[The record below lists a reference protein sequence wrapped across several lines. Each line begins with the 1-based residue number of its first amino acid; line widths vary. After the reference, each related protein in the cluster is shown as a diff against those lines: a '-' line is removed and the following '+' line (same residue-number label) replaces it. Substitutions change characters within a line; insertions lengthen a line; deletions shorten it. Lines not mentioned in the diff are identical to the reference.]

1 MGKVYVNRTL
11 NLKKIKY
18 IGLDMDHTLIRYH
31 TEAFEELAHNIML
44 AKLYNDKG
52 YPKQVLQFKFDFDR
66 AIRGLVLDKE
76 KGNAL
81 KLSRYAAIRVSYHG
95 MNPLDY
101 KEQQK
106 IYKSTYIDL
115 GDSNYDT
122 VDTSFSIAFAGLFMQ
137 LVDFKD
143 QNPTLNLPSYRQ
155 IADDLNWVL
164 DRGHRDGSIKDVVQ
178 SDLNRFVIKDPETV
192 AGLEK
197 FKKHDKKIFVL
208 TNSDFSYT
216 KLLLDYAI
224 NPFLTEHQTWL
235 DLFECVITLAQK
247 PRFFYDQL
255 QFLKIDPDTGTM
267 TNHFGALTRG
277 VYQGGCESTF
287 TSNLKLNPEEILYIG
302 DHIYGDIVR
311 LKKDCAWRTA
321 LVVEELEDEVSKMQ
335 KAAPLVDQINQLMER
350 KIPIETQIDELIS
363 LQIESGKDLRKDETV
378 PLVQQVQ
385 AIDNEIKGLI
395 KQQQSIYNP
404 LWGEVMRAGIEES
417 FFAYQ
422 MERFACIYMSKLM
435 DLLNLCPRTYFRS
448 SRRLLAHDI
457 QPQKDAS
464 V

>member
-31 TEAFEELAHNIML
+31 SQAFEELAHNIML
-44 AKLYNDKG
+44 AKLYQDKG
-52 YPKQVLQFKFDFDR
+52 YPKQVLQFEFDFHR

-76 KGNAL
+76 KGNTL
-81 KLSRYAAIRVSYHG
+81 KLSRYGAIRVSYHG
-95 MNPLDY
+95 MKPLDY
-101 KEQQK
+101 KDQQK
-106 IYKSTYIDL
+106 IYKSTYVDL
-115 GDSNYDT
+115 GDANFDT

-137 LVDFKD
+137 LVEFKD

-178 SDLNRFVIKDPETV
+178 GDLERFVIKDPETV
-192 AGLEK
+192 RGLEK

-208 TNSDFSYT
+208 TNSDFYYT
-216 KLLLDYAI
+216 KLLLDFAI
-224 NPFLTEHQTWL
+224 NPFLENHKSWL
-235 DLFECVITLAQK
+235 DLFDCVITLAQK

-255 QFLKIDPDTGTM
+255 QFLKVDPDTGAM
-267 TNHFGALTRG
+267 TNHFGPVTQG
-277 VYQGGCESTF
+277 VYQGGCESAF
-287 TSNLKLNPEEILYIG
+287 TANLKLNPEEILYIG

-321 LVVEELEDEVSKMQ
+321 LVVEELDDEVSKMQ
-335 KAAPLVDQINQLMER
+335 KASPLVDQINQLMEK
-350 KIPIETQIDELIS
+350 KIPLETEIDQLISKKIETGIEPAKEDTAKLI
-363 LQIESGKDLRKDETV
+363 QT
-378 PLVQQVQ
+378 VQ
-385 AIDNEIKGLI
+385 AIDNEIKLLI
-395 KQQQSIYNP
+395 RQQQSVYNP

-417 FFAYQ
+417 YFAYQ

-435 DLLNLCPRTYFRS
+435 DLLHLCPRSYFRS